1 MHRTDDSPAIRSRR
15 LLAAVLLGSL
25 QACAG
30 APAPVPET
38 AAPVREVT
46 IAQMRPV
53 RVPQVRV
60 PVRAAGER
68 PGGGTVVLRLQVD
81 AAGAVRRAAVAEGSG
96 DPALDGA
103 AVRAMQGARFA
114 SFVEDGIA
122 LTVTMLLPL
131 HFNAPSR
138 AAGAAG
144 ASAWP

>member
-1 MHRTDDSPAIRSRR
+1 MHRTVDSPAIRSRR

-30 APAPVPET
+30 GPAPVPET
-38 AAPVREVT
+38 AAPAREVT

-53 RVPQVRV
+53 RVPEVRV

-68 PGGGTVVLRLQVD
+68 PGGGTVVLRLRAD
-81 AAGAVRRAAVAEGSG
+81 AAGAVRRAAVAEGGG

-114 SFVEDGIA
+114 EDGIA
-122 LTVTMLLPL
+122 LPVTMLLPL

-138 AAGAAG
+138 AAGA
-144 ASAWP
+144 SAWP